1 MAKAT
6 YASLKLKTK
15 NELKTFKFQDSEVE
29 ILSYLPIED
38 KVDLIDITLQK
49 SKRNDMYSPILL
61 DMYFHLHLVYL
72 YTNLGFTEKQK
83 ENETKLYDTL
93 KSNGF
98 IDEMLKAIDEN
109 EYNELLRFLEEQIKT
124 DEKMN
129 ISIVGFLN
137 KFTTDLKNNA
147 QAANNIVENFNPEKF
162 QAVVD
167 FATAANGG
175 KPIIGTK

>member
-15 NELKTFKFQDSEVE
+15 NELKTFKFQDNEVE

-109 EYNELLRFLEEQIKT
+109 EYNELLRFLEEQIET
-124 DEKMN
+124 EEKYKK
-129 ISIVGFLN
+129 SIEGLINQFTTKMQEAGEIINNFDKN
-137 KFTTDLKNNA
+137 KFNEFTNYIAQLNA
-147 QAANNIVENFNPEKF
+147 GSNK
-162 QAVVD
+162 
-167 FATAANGG
+167 
-175 KPIIGTK
+175 